1 VDEIRVFLHLL
12 VAGIIALF
20 APVNPVGTALVVNP
34 FFEHLDDKD
43 RHRAASKVTG
53 YCMIL
58 CLTVLFV
65 GSWFFKLFGIS
76 LPVVQMAGGIVICH
90 MGWLL
95 LGSDSNSKSASDS
108 ANSQAS
114 AHAPDDLEDRLFY
127 PIAFPMTTGPG
138 TIAVLLTLSA
148 NAHAT
153 RESTYLANLGALVVA
168 VLITGLM
175 VYVCFA
181 YTPTFLRRIGPRGG
195 MVLNRISAFLVFCVG
210 LQIAIDGVMNLL
222 GHS

>member
-1 VDEIRVFLHLL
+1 MDDLHTFLHLS

-34 FFEHLDDKD
+34 FFEKLDMQE
-43 RHRAASKVTG
+43 RQRAASKVTT
-53 YCMIL
+53 YCLIL
-58 CLTVLFV
+58 CLTVLFA

-76 LPVVQMAGGIVICH
+76 LPVVQLAGGIVICH

-95 LGSDSNSKSASDS
+95 LSSDNSASDS
-108 ANSQAS
+108 S
-114 AHAPDDLEDRLFY
+114 AAPATPPTDLEDKLFY

-153 RESTYLANLGALVVA
+153 RGSTYLANLGALVVA
-168 VLITGLM
+168 VLITCLM
-175 VYVCFA
+175 VYVCLA
-181 YTPTFLRRIGPRGG
+181 YTPAFLKRIGPKGG

-210 LQIAIDGVMNLL
+210 LQIATDGITNLIAQ
-222 GHS
+222 S

>member
-1 VDEIRVFLHLL
+1 MDELYVFLHLA

-20 APVNPVGTALVVNP
+20 APVNPIGTALVVNP
-34 FFEHLDDKD
+34 FFEHLDDKG
-43 RHRAASKVTG
+43 RHRAASKVTT
-53 YCMIL
+53 YCLIL
-58 CLTVLFV
+58 CLTVLLV

-76 LPVVQMAGGIVICH
+76 LPVVQLAGGIVICH

-95 LGSDSNSKSASDS
+95 LASDNSASDS
-108 ANSQAS
+108 SANQS
-114 AHAPDDLEDRLFY
+114 ANQSHDDFEDKLFY

-153 RESTYLANLGALVVA
+153 HESTYIANIGALVVA
-168 VLITGLM
+168 VLITCLM
-175 VYVCFA
+175 VYVCLA
-181 YTPTFLRRIGPRGG
+181 YAPAFLKRIGPKGG

-210 LQIAIDGVMNLL
+210 LQIATDGIHNLITQ
-222 GHS
+222 S

>member
-1 VDEIRVFLHLL
+1 MGDLYTFLHLA

-34 FFEHLDDKD
+34 FFEQLTEKE
-43 RHRAASKVTG
+43 RHRAASKVTT
-53 YCMIL
+53 YCLIL
-58 CLTVLFV
+58 CLTVLLV

-76 LPVVQMAGGIVICH
+76 LPVVQLAGGIVICH

-95 LGSDSNSKSASDS
+95 LSNDNKASDS
-108 ANSQAS
+108 GASQGTT
-114 AHAPDDLEDRLFY
+114 PPPTDLEDRLFY

-148 NAHAT
+148 NGHAT
-153 RESTYLANLGALVVA
+153 RGSTYLANLGALVVA
-168 VLITGLM
+168 VLVICLA
-175 VYVCFA
+175 VYVCLA
-181 YTPTFLRRIGPRGG
+181 YAPAFLKRIGPKGG

-210 LQIAIDGVMNLL
+210 LQIATDGIQNLIAAA
-222 GHS
+222 

>member
-1 VDEIRVFLHLL
+1 MFLHLA

-34 FFEHLDDKD
+34 FFDHLDTRD
-43 RHRAASKVTG
+43 RHRAASKVTL

-58 CLTVLFV
+58 CLTVLLV

-76 LPVVQMAGGIVICH
+76 LPVVQLAGGIVICH

-95 LGSDSNSKSASDS
+95 LGSESDSASDS
-108 ANSQAS
+108 GNSQAV
-114 AHAPDDLEDRLFY
+114 AHSIDDLEDRLFY

-153 RESTYLANLGALVVA
+153 RESSYFANIGALMLA
-168 VLITGLM
+168 VLVTGLM
-175 VYVCFA
+175 VYICFA
-181 YTPTFLRRIGPRGG
+181 YAPAFLKRIGPKGG

-210 LQIAIDGVMNLL
+210 LQIATDGITNLIAQA
-222 GHS
+222 S

>member
-1 VDEIRVFLHLL
+1 MDDLHTFLHLM

-34 FFEHLDDKD
+34 FFEHLNEKE
-43 RHRAASKVTG
+43 RHRAASKVTT
-53 YCMIL
+53 YCLLL
-58 CLTVLFV
+58 CLTVIFA

-76 LPVVQMAGGIVICH
+76 LPVVQLAGGIVICH

-95 LGSDSNSKSASDS
+95 LSSDNSASDS
-108 ANSQAS
+108 SS
-114 AHAPDDLEDRLFY
+114 APPPPPTDLEDRLFY

-148 NAHAT
+148 NGHAT
-153 RESTYLANLGALVVA
+153 RASTYLANLGALVVA
-168 VLITGLM
+168 VLITFLM
-175 VYVCFA
+175 VYVCLA
-181 YTPTFLRRIGPRGG
+181 YAPAFLKRIGPKGG

-210 LQIAIDGVMNLL
+210 LQIATDGIQNLIAQ
-222 GHS
+222 S

>member
-1 VDEIRVFLHLL
+1 MDELHVFLHLT

-34 FFEHLDDKD
+34 FFEHLDEKG
-43 RHRAASKVTG
+43 RHRAASKVTS
-53 YCMIL
+53 YCLIL
-58 CLTVLFV
+58 CLTVVFA

-76 LPVVQMAGGIVICH
+76 LPVVQLAGGIVICH

-95 LGSDSNSKSASDS
+95 LSSDQSASDS
-108 ANSQAS
+108 S
-114 AHAPDDLEDRLFY
+114 ATQSTTQSHGDFEDKLFY

-175 VYVCFA
+175 VYLSLA
-181 YTPTFLRRIGPRGG
+181 YTPTFLKRIGPRGG

-210 LQIAIDGVMNLL
+210 LQIATDGIHNLITQ
-222 GHS
+222 S

>member
-1 VDEIRVFLHLL
+1 MEAVSVFLHLA

-20 APVNPVGTALVVNP
+20 APVNPVGTALVANP
-34 FFEHLDDKD
+34 FFEHLDSKE
-43 RHRAASKVTG
+43 RHAAASKVTL

-76 LPVVQMAGGIVICH
+76 LPVVQLAGGIVICH

-95 LGSDSNSKSASDS
+95 LGSDNKPAADS
-108 ANSQAS
+108 ANSHAA
-114 AHAPDDLEDRLFY
+114 AHAPADLDDKLFY

-153 RESTYLANLGALVVA
+153 HESTYLANIGALVVA

-175 VYVCFA
+175 VYVCLA
-181 YTPTFLRRIGPRGG
+181 YTPAFLRRIGPKGG

-210 LQIAIDGVMNLL
+210 LQIATDGILNLM
-222 GHS
+222 GHGT

>member
-1 VDEIRVFLHLL
+1 MDEIRVFLHLS

-34 FFEHLDDKD
+34 FFDHLGATA
-43 RHRAASKVTG
+43 RHRAVAKVTV
-53 YCMIL
+53 YCLIL
-58 CLTVLFV
+58 CITVLFA

-76 LPVVQMAGGIVICH
+76 LPVVQLAGGIVICH

-95 LGSDSNSKSASDS
+95 LGSDTSASDS
-108 ANSQAS
+108 SVSQAPAQS
-114 AHAPDDLEDRLFY
+114 PLDLEDKLFY

-138 TIAVLLTLSA
+138 TVAVLLTLSA

-153 RESTYLANLGALVVA
+153 RESTYFANLGALIVA
-168 VLITGLM
+168 VLITCLM
-175 VYVCFA
+175 VYICLA
-181 YTPTFLRRIGPRGG
+181 YTPAFLKRIGPKGG

-210 LQIAIDGVMNLL
+210 LQIATDGIQNLL
-222 GHS
+222 AHT

>member
-1 VDEIRVFLHLL
+1 MDGLHVFLHLT

-34 FFEHLDDKD
+34 FFEHLADKE
-43 RHRAASKVTG
+43 RHRAASKVTT
-53 YCMIL
+53 YCLIL
-58 CLTVLFV
+58 CLTVVFA

-76 LPVVQMAGGIVICH
+76 LPVVQLAGGIVICH

-95 LGSDSNSKSASDS
+95 LGSDNSAADSSATQN
-108 ANSQAS
+108 A
-114 AHAPDDLEDRLFY
+114 AHGTSDLEDKLFY

-175 VYVCFA
+175 VYLSLA
-181 YTPTFLRRIGPRGG
+181 YTPAFLKRIGPRGG

-210 LQIAIDGVMNLL
+210 LQIATDGIQNLIAQ
-222 GHS
+222 S

>member
-1 VDEIRVFLHLL
+1 MHALHVFLHLA

-34 FFEHLDDKD
+34 FFEHLDEKE
-43 RHRAASKVTG
+43 RHRAASKVTT
-53 YCMIL
+53 YSLML
-58 CLTVLFV
+58 CLAVLLV

-76 LPVVQMAGGIVICH
+76 LPVVQLAGGIVICH
-90 MGWLL
+90 MGWQL
-95 LGSDSNSKSASDS
+95 LGSDNRALD
-108 ANSQAS
+108 AA
-114 AHAPDDLEDRLFY
+114 AAPAPAPADLDDRLFY

-153 RESTYLANLGALVVA
+153 RGSSYFANLGALVVA
-168 VLITGLM
+168 LLITCLM
-175 VYVCFA
+175 VYICFA
-181 YTPTFLRRIGPRGG
+181 YAPEFLKRVGPKGG

-210 LQIAIDGVMNLL
+210 LQIATDGITNLIAQA
-222 GHS
+222 S

>member
-1 VDEIRVFLHLL
+1 MDELHTFLHLA

-34 FFEHLDDKD
+34 FFEQLDMQE
-43 RHRAASKVTG
+43 RHRAASKVTT
-53 YCMIL
+53 YCLIL
-58 CLTVLFV
+58 CLAVLFA

-76 LPVVQMAGGIVICH
+76 LPVVQLAGGIVICH

-95 LGSDSNSKSASDS
+95 LGSDKSAADS
-108 ANSQAS
+108 S
-114 AHAPDDLEDRLFY
+114 AAPTPTTADLEDKLFY

-148 NAHAT
+148 NGHAT
-153 RESTYLANLGALVVA
+153 RESSYLANLGALVVA
-168 VLITGLM
+168 VLITCLM
-175 VYVCFA
+175 VYLCLA
-181 YTPTFLRRIGPRGG
+181 YAPTFLKRIGPKGG

-210 LQIAIDGVMNLL
+210 LQIAVDGIQNLIAQ
-222 GHS
+222 S

>member
-1 VDEIRVFLHLL
+1 MDELHTFLHLA

-34 FFEHLDDKD
+34 FFEKLDMKE
-43 RHRAASKVTG
+43 RHRAASKVTT
-53 YCMIL
+53 YCLIL
-58 CLTVLFV
+58 CLAVLFA

-76 LPVVQMAGGIVICH
+76 LPVVQLAGGIVICH

-95 LGSDSNSKSASDS
+95 LGSDKSASDS
-108 ANSQAS
+108 S
-114 AHAPDDLEDRLFY
+114 AAPAPPPTDLEDRLFY

-148 NAHAT
+148 NGHAT
-153 RESTYLANLGALVVA
+153 RDSTYLANLGALVVA
-168 VLITGLM
+168 VLITCLM
-175 VYVCFA
+175 VYVCLA
-181 YTPTFLRRIGPRGG
+181 YAPTFLKRIGPKGG

-210 LQIAIDGVMNLL
+210 LQIAVDGIQNLIAQ
-222 GHS
+222 S